1 MMQTQNVY
9 IAMNKPVGYVCSYV
23 SDSHKT
29 VYELL
34 SPSLQSLMQ
43 LPRGKKIHTIGRLD
57 CDTSGLLFFTTDGYF
72 SNFLTR
78 SENHI
83 EKTYEVV
90 LRDEVPSDETASLPD
105 ETVALSGLP
114 RQSLTQPDY
123 LALFNEGLLLPAE
136 KKFPEQIAA
145 PAQIEF
151 LSSNCCL
158 VKIKEGKFHQ
168 VRRMFRAVGNEVIE
182 LKRNKIGDFELP
194 ADLKTG
200 EYRDFIPEE
209 IITQ

>member
-1 MMQTQNVY
+1 MNCEHDFSSGIY

-34 SPSLQSLMQ
+34 SPSLHSLMQ

-57 CDTSGLLFFTTDGYF
+57 CDTSGLLLFTTDGYF
-72 SNFLTR
+72 SNYLTR

-90 LRDEVPSDETASLPD
+90 LRDEVPLD
-105 ETVALSGLP
+105 ETVSSSGLI
-114 RQSLTQPDY
+114 RQSLTQPNY
-123 LALFNEGLLLPAE
+123 VALFKKGLLLPAE
-136 KKFPEQIAA
+136 KKFSEQLAA
-145 PAQIEF
+145 PAEIEF
-151 LSSNCCL
+151 LSTNRCH

-182 LKRNKIGDFELP
+182 LKRIKIGDFELP
-194 ADLKTG
+194 ADLKIG